1 MTPVHKSK
9 IYVCQNIP
17 NSTLTC
23 VSFGPR
29 RAGIIL
35 LLSESEK
42 RKEKCIS
49 VTRRFAKTD
58 ICCNTL
64 IIPGNQDSNSHHFT
78 FII

>member
-9 IYVCQNIP
+9 IYVCKNIP

-42 RKEKCIS
+42 RKEKES
-49 VTRRFAKTD
+49 RHRPY
-58 ICCNTL
+58 TL
-64 IIPGNQDSNSHHFT
+64 HKI
-78 FII
+78 